1 MIAAK
6 TRKWGNS
13 LGIIIPHEE
22 VKNLNLRE
30 NQTIIIEITK
40 KENPLKELFGFGKGN
55 EITKEDF
62 LETRRFLE
70 SKIR

>member
-13 LGIIIPHEE
+13 LGIIIPKEE
-22 VKNLNLRE
+22 VENLNLRE
-30 NQTIIIEITK
+30 NQTVIVEITK

-55 EITKEDF
+55 KITKEDF
-62 LETRRFLE
+62 LSVRKLLE
-70 SKIR
+70 PKI